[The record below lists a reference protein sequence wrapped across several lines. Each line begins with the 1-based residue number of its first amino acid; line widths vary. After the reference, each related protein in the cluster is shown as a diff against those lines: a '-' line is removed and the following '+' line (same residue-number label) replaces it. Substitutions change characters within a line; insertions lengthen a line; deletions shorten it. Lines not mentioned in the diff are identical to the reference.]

1 VNAIYPVACSTR
13 LAASREFYRELLGL
27 EVVFEND
34 WYVGLIHP
42 GNPSVQLGFV
52 AADHDSVPAA
62 YRAPAQGVLVTVEV
76 DDVDAIRERA
86 RDLGL
91 PIELELRDEDWGQR
105 HFIAAD
111 PNGLLVDVVR
121 VIPPSEAFA
130 AAYAPGALG

>member
-1 VNAIYPVACSTR
+1 MNAIYPVACSTR
-13 LAASREFYRELLGL
+13 LADSREFYRELLGL

-42 GNPSVQLGFV
+42 EDASVQLGFV

-86 RDLGL
+86 RDQGV